1 MADDTI
7 QALLNK
13 RRSDPSI
20 AVKYYD
26 LEWTWRQYLEGAAA
40 RAAALL
46 AASDPQRP
54 VHVGALLGNT
64 PEMLSQM
71 AAAGLGGYVLCGL
84 NDTRRGEALAADV
97 RRSDC
102 QFVVTDAEHRPLLD
116 GLDLAGTQILDTS
129 TPQWAEFVG
138 TAGELTPH
146 RQVTAM
152 DAFMMIFTSGTSG
165 NPKAVQVSH
174 FMATVAGLSLADRFA
189 LTDQDTCYVSMPL
202 FHSNA
207 VVAGWAPAVCSG
219 AAIVPA
225 KFSASSFLEDVRR
238 YGATYMNYVGK
249 PLAYILATAE
259 REDDADNPLR
269 VAFGNEANDKDIEE
283 FGRRFGVQVEDGFGS
298 TENAVIIIRE
308 PGTPKGSIGR
318 GADGVAVYN
327 SDTVTECAVARFD
340 AAGALVNADEAVG
353 ELVNTAGSGFFTGY
367 YNDPDANAERMRHG
381 MYWSGDLAYRDAD
394 GWIYLAGRTADWMRV
409 DGENLAAAP
418 IERILLRHSA
428 ISRVA
433 VYAVADGH
441 VGDQVMAAIVLND
454 GHGLTAAE
462 FEEFLDAQP
471 DLSPKAR
478 PRYVRIA
485 ADLPSTATH
494 KVLKRQLIAAGTTV
508 GAGEVLWEREPR
520 GTAYTVSGDR
530 KGGGAGRGGSPPST
544 SGDRKGGGAGRGGS
558 PPSTKPGSSVP
569 GAGSDPSTVAPV

>member
-7 QALLNK
+7 QALLHK
-13 RRSDPSI
+13 RLTDPTI
-20 AVKYYD
+20 AVKYGD
-26 LEWTWRQYLEGAAA
+26 LQWTWGQYLALSAA
-40 RAAALL
+40 RAAALV
-46 AASDPQRP
+46 AAADPRRP
-54 VHVGALLGNT
+54 MHVGALLGNT
-64 PEMLSQM
+64 PEMLTQM

-84 NDTRRGEALAADV
+84 NTTRRGAALAADI
-97 RRSDC
+97 RRAHC

-116 GLDLAGTQILDTS
+116 DLDLEETRILDASTS
-129 TPQWAEFVG
+129 EWTEFIAG
-138 TAGELTPH
+138 SGELVTH

-174 FMATVAGLSLADRFA
+174 LMATFAGLNLAERFA
-189 LTDQDTCYVSMPL
+189 LTEQDTCYVSMPL

-207 VVAGWAPAVCSG
+207 VVAGWAPAVVSG
-219 AAIVPA
+219 AAMVPA
-225 KFSASSFLEDVRR
+225 KFSASNFLEDIRR

-259 REDDADNPLR
+259 RDDDADNPLR

-283 FGRRFGVQVEDGFGS
+283 FARRFGVQVEDGFGS
-298 TENAVIIIRE
+298 TENAVMVIRE

-318 GADGVAVYN
+318 GADGVAIYH
-327 SDTVTECAVARFD
+327 SETVTECAVARFD
-340 AAGALVNADEAVG
+340 TDGALTNADEAVG
-353 ELVNTAGSGFFTGY
+353 ELVNTTGSGFFAGY
-367 YNDPDANAERMRHG
+367 YNDPEANAERMRHG
-381 MYWSGDLAYRDAD
+381 MYWSGDLAYKDAD

-428 ISRVA
+428 INRVA
-433 VYAVADGH
+433 VYAVPDER

-454 GHGLTAAE
+454 GRTLDPVS
-462 FEEFLDAQP
+462 FEAFLGAQP

-494 KVLKRQLIAAGTTV
+494 KVLKRQLIAEGTSPRE
-508 GAGEVLWEREPR
+508 GEMLWEREPR
-520 GTAYTVSGDR
+520 GTAYRDSVTLRGVP
-530 KGGGAGRGGSPPST
+530 GRG
-544 SGDRKGGGAGRGGS
+544 
-558 PPSTKPGSSVP
+558 
-569 GAGSDPSTVAPV
+569 VAPA

>member
-7 QALLNK
+7 QALLRK
-13 RRSDPSI
+13 RLTDSAV
-20 AVKYYD
+20 AVKHGD
-26 LEWTWRQYLEGAAA
+26 LQWSWGEYLAEATA
-40 RAAALL
+40 RAAAFI
-46 AASDPQRP
+46 AAADPQRP
-54 VHVGALLGNT
+54 LHVGALLGNT
-64 PEMLSQM
+64 PEMLAQM

-84 NDTRRGEALAADV
+84 NITRRGEALAADV
-97 RRSDC
+97 RRAHC
-102 QFVVTDAEHRPLLD
+102 QFLVTDAEHRPLLD
-116 GLDLAGTQILDTS
+116 GLDLEGTQILDTS
-129 TPQWAEFVG
+129 TPQWAEFIDG
-138 TAGELTPH
+138 AGELVPH
-146 RQVTAM
+146 REVTAM
-152 DAFMMIFTSGTSG
+152 DPFMMIFTSGTSG

-174 FMATVAGLSLADRFA
+174 LMATFAGINLVQRFA
-189 LTDQDTCYVSMPL
+189 LSPQDTCYVSMPL

-207 VVAGWAPAVCSG
+207 VVAGWAPAVVSG

-225 KFSASSFLEDVRR
+225 KFSATNFLHDIRR

-259 REDDADNPLR
+259 RDDDADNPLR

-283 FGRRFGVQVEDGFGS
+283 FARRFGVQVEDGFGS
-298 TENAVIIIRE
+298 TENAVIVIRE

-327 SDTVTECAVARFD
+327 SETVTECAVARFD
-340 AAGALVNADEAVG
+340 AKGALANADEAVG
-353 ELVNTAGSGFFTGY
+353 ELVNTTGSGFFTGY

-381 MYWSGDLAYRDAD
+381 MYWSGDLAYRDAE

-428 ISRVA
+428 INRVA
-433 VYAVADGH
+433 VYAVPDER

-454 GHGLTAAE
+454 GAE
-462 FEEFLDAQP
+462 LQPDALEAFLGAQP
-471 DLSPKAR
+471 DLSPKAW

-494 KVLKRQLIAAGTTV
+494 KVLKRQLIAQGTAV
-508 GAGEVLWEREPR
+508 GEGEVLWEREAR
-520 GTAYTVSGDR
+520 GTAYRRAAASGDR
-530 KGGGAGRGGSPPST
+530 KLGVAGRCGSPPS
-544 SGDRKGGGAGRGGS
+544 
-558 PPSTKPGSSVP
+558 V
-569 GAGSDPSTVAPV
+569 

>member
-7 QALLNK
+7 QALLTK
-13 RRSDPSI
+13 RLSDPSI
-20 AVKYYD
+20 AVKYHD
-26 LEWTWRQYLEGAAA
+26 LQWTWHQYLAGAAA

-46 AASDPQRP
+46 AAADPQRP

-84 NDTRRGEALAADV
+84 NNTRRGAALAADI

-129 TPQWAEFVG
+129 TSQWAEFVDA
-138 TAGELTPH
+138 AGELTPH

-174 FMATVAGLSLADRFA
+174 FMATVAGLSLAERFA

-225 KFSASSFLEDVRR
+225 KFSARSFLEEVRR

-340 AAGALVNADEAVG
+340 ADGALVNADEAVG

-454 GHGLTAAE
+454 GHTLTADE
-462 FEEFLDAQP
+462 FAAFLDAQP

-520 GTAYTVSGDR
+520 GTAYSVVTAR
-530 KGGGAGRGGSPPST
+530 TGS
-544 SGDRKGGGAGRGGS
+544 A
-558 PPSTKPGSSVP
+558 VP

>member
-7 QALLNK
+7 QALLHK
-13 RRSDPSI
+13 RLTDPTI
-20 AVKYYD
+20 AVKYGD
-26 LEWTWRQYLEGAAA
+26 LQWTWGQYLALSAA
-40 RAAALL
+40 RAAALV
-46 AASDPQRP
+46 AAADPRRP
-54 VHVGALLGNT
+54 MHVGALLGNT
-64 PEMLSQM
+64 PEMLTQM

-84 NDTRRGEALAADV
+84 NTTRRGAALAADI
-97 RRSDC
+97 RRAHC

-116 GLDLAGTQILDTS
+116 DLDLEETRILDASTS
-129 TPQWAEFVG
+129 EWTEFIAG
-138 TAGELTPH
+138 SGELVTH

-174 FMATVAGLSLADRFA
+174 LMATFAGLNLAERFA
-189 LTDQDTCYVSMPL
+189 LTEQDTCYVSMPL

-207 VVAGWAPAVCSG
+207 VVAGWAPAVVSG
-219 AAIVPA
+219 AAMVPA
-225 KFSASSFLEDVRR
+225 KFSASNFLEDIRR

-259 REDDADNPLR
+259 RDDDADNPLR

-283 FGRRFGVQVEDGFGS
+283 FARRFGVQVEDGFGS
-298 TENAVIIIRE
+298 TENAVMVIRE

-318 GADGVAVYN
+318 GADGVAIYH
-327 SDTVTECAVARFD
+327 SETVTECAVARFD
-340 AAGALVNADEAVG
+340 TDGALANADEAVG
-353 ELVNTAGSGFFTGY
+353 ELVNTTGSGFFAGY
-367 YNDPDANAERMRHG
+367 YNDPEANAERMRHG
-381 MYWSGDLAYRDAD
+381 MYWSGDLAYKDAD

-428 ISRVA
+428 INRVA
-433 VYAVADGH
+433 VYAVPDER

-454 GHGLTAAE
+454 GRTLDPVS
-462 FEEFLDAQP
+462 FEAFLGAQP

-494 KVLKRQLIAAGTTV
+494 KVLKRQLIAEGTSPRE
-508 GAGEVLWEREPR
+508 GEMLWEREPR
-520 GTAYTVSGDR
+520 GTAYRDSVTLRGVP
-530 KGGGAGRGGSPPST
+530 GRG
-544 SGDRKGGGAGRGGS
+544 
-558 PPSTKPGSSVP
+558 
-569 GAGSDPSTVAPV
+569 VAPA